1 MKLEYSGD
9 FASFDCEKCFRHTR
23 IVIKDEELEEYFCAY
38 CGHKMTNEMWQKI
51 VDENPKLEERFW

>member
-1 MKLEYSGD
+1 
-9 FASFDCEKCFRHTR
+9 
-23 IVIKDEELEEYFCAY
+23 VIKDEELEEYFCAY